1 MSRSR
6 DANRLKLRLETETG
20 GVPVQ
25 VRWDSSSP
33 ATDGWRWHV
42 IWPDGPTVASMRT
55 HVNRHALEYPT
66 LDTSA
71 LIYSRTVQPRA
82 LALAM
87 IRTVV
92 ADWQPALAD
101 PDYLRLLSEELDNA
115 DYPERGNPGELA
127 LAGVLGRLSADREAD
142 MPEVLAR
149 YGLVGLR
156 AELNPPDNVLPLA
169 RGPRR

>member
-6 DANRLKLRLETETG
+6 DAHRLKLRLETETG
-20 GVPVQ
+20 VLVQ
-25 VRWDSSSP
+25 VRWDSSADSR
-33 ATDGWRWHV
+33 GWRWHV
-42 IWPDGPTVASMRT
+42 SWADGPTEASMRT
-55 HVNRHALEYPT
+55 YLEHLAPQYPT
-66 LDTSA
+66 LDPSA
-71 LIYSRTVQPRA
+71 LVYSRVVQPNT

-87 IRTVV
+87 IRTVA

-115 DYPERGNPGELA
+115 DYPERGNPDELA
-127 LAGVLGRLSADREAD
+127 LAGVLERLSTDREAE

-149 YGLVGLR
+149 YGLAGLR

-169 RGPRR
+169 KGPRR